1 MYSVW
6 WYPMITPVSIFS
18 RENIS
23 HGFTVLSAVP
33 FMFPSIN
40 CEFIEFESLKQW
52 RSDFSSSQVNW
63 NIFVWNCFK
72 YILERCFQFKWNWIQ
87 RKRFVFLP
95 NKIELT
101 ASIEFGNK
109 SNSLKRSSW
118 IMFDYWTNRTKI
130 LPIGFDW
137 VRLLFGS
144 VSFD

>member
-1 MYSVW
+1 MCDGILRIPRSVL
-6 WYPMITPVSIFS
+6 S

-23 HGFTVLSAVP
+23 HGFTVPSAVP

-52 RSDFSSSQVNW
+52 RSDFSSFQVNW

-109 SNSLKRSSW
+109 SNSLKRSTW

-130 LPIGFDW
+130 RPIGFDL
-137 VRLLFGS
+137 VRLIFGS

>member
-1 MYSVW
+1 MFSVW
-6 WYPMITPVSIFS
+6 WYPKNTPVGIVPGKHFTW
-18 RENIS
+18 
-23 HGFTVLSAVP
+23 FTVPSAVP

-52 RSDFSSSQVNW
+52 RSDFTSFQVNW

-87 RKRFVFLP
+87 RKRFFFLP

-130 LPIGFDW
+130 RPIGFDW
-137 VRLLFGS
+137 VRLIFGS